1 MQREKRVALVVMLC
15 ATCAG
20 GLHAQEIYGTE
31 YNGPG
36 ATLTVDGQDLMVY
49 GNVQNFGTVLILPN
63 NTLWAEG
70 EFQNSGT
77 VQIFGAQCS
86 SVKTFRNNF
95 GATIEGY
102 GNIHS
107 DTAINNKGLI
117 QSLAGS
123 LVVSSWADP
132 KITVTTNSGVLKNSP
147 GTTLAVMSFGPD
159 VSNQGTV
166 EINAEGTVTFDG
178 KLTNEPNGI
187 VKLLGGTL
195 AASTVVEK
203 AGATLQGFGGITGN
217 ITIDPG
223 AAIILTGATNIVGD
237 VAVAKGGELEIRDQ
251 TVLVTGKVNCDG
263 TIRLKGGHLIP
274 QGGLSGSYKVIHEPS
289 MYAGIGL

>member
-1 MQREKRVALVVMLC
+1 MQREKLVALVVMLC
-15 ATCAG
+15 ATCGG
-20 GLHAQEIYGTE
+20 GLNAQEIYGTS

-36 ATLTVDGQDLMVY
+36 ATLTVEGQDLMVH

-63 NTLWAEG
+63 NTLWEEG

-77 VQIFGAQCS
+77 VQVFGAQCS
-86 SVKTFRNNF
+86 TVKTFWNNL

-117 QSLAGS
+117 RSLAGS
-123 LVVSSWADP
+123 LVVSSWGDP
-132 KITVTTNSGVLKNSP
+132 KITMTTNSGTLRNSA

-178 KLTNEPNGI
+178 KLTNEPNGV

-195 AASTVVEK
+195 AAPTVVEK

-223 AAIILTGATNIVGD
+223 AALILTGATNIVGD
-237 VAVAKGGELEIRDQ
+237 VTVAKGGELEIRDQ
-251 TVLVTGKVNCDG
+251 TVLVTGKVSCDG

-289 MYAGIGL
+289 MYATLGL